1 MEISESIAMALLS
14 IRANKLRAG
23 LTLLSIAIGVFAIV
37 GVAAAVAALNA
48 KVDDQLA
55 SLGRNTFFIQ
65 KMPAMNFG
73 HTSSKYWNRKD
84 ITLRQAEDF
93 KRRLTLAESVSLVNQ
108 NMGGVVRY
116 EEVKTDPDV
125 MIFGGDES
133 FITNYD
139 YSISEGRS
147 LDARDVAE
155 GSDVAVVGADL
166 ANEIFPNQHPVGK
179 SITVNNHRYLVVGLL
194 NPKGATFGQSQDN
207 LVLIPISSSAKY
219 FFDEWGTSIS
229 IMARARSTAMLQ
241 ETVDQA
247 IGIMRLIRHVEVG
260 EENDFE
266 VMTNESLSETLGQFT
281 GYISWFGLAC
291 GVIALIAAGVGI
303 MNIMLVSVKERT
315 REIGIRK
322 AIGASKS
329 NILAQ
334 FLIEALTLTQV
345 GALIGI
351 ALGLLGG
358 IGIGALVGAAPAI
371 PWSWVLGAV
380 GACLLIGLLSGIYP
394 AWKASRLDPIEALRY
409 E

>member
-1 MEISESIAMALLS
+1 
-14 IRANKLRAG
+14 
-23 LTLLSIAIGVFAIV
+23 
-37 GVAAAVAALNA
+37 
-48 KVDDQLA
+48 
-55 SLGRNTFFIQ
+55 
-65 KMPAMNFG
+65 
-73 HTSSKYWNRKD
+73 
-84 ITLRQAEDF
+84 
-93 KRRLTLAESVSLVNQ
+93 
-108 NMGGVVRY
+108 
-116 EEVKTDPDV
+116 
-125 MIFGGDES
+125 
-133 FITNYD
+133 
-139 YSISEGRS
+139 
-147 LDARDVAE
+147 
-155 GSDVAVVGADL
+155 
-166 ANEIFPNQHPVGK
+166 
-179 SITVNNHRYLVVGLL
+179 
-194 NPKGATFGQSQDN
+194 
-207 LVLIPISSSAKY
+207 
-219 FFDEWGTSIS
+219 
-229 IMARARSTAMLQ
+229 MLQ

-409 E
+409 V